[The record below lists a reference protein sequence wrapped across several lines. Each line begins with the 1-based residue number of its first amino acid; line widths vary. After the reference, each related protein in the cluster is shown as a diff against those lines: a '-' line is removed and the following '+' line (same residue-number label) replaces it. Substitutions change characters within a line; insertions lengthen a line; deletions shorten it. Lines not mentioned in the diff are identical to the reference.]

1 LFGRHQS
8 WKTRATI
15 FPTLVII
22 CRKTIRGKEVKIM
35 NYTKPE
41 IAKCGIALVAI
52 QSSPPKPIGTAY
64 DSVLHARVGTMNAY
78 EADE

>member
-1 LFGRHQS
+1 
-8 WKTRATI
+8 
-15 FPTLVII
+15 
-22 CRKTIRGKEVKIM
+22 M

-52 QSSPPKPIGTAY
+52 QSLPQKPLGIVFDSWAKAY
-64 DSVLHARVGTMNAY
+64 VGTFSAY

>member
-1 LFGRHQS
+1 
-8 WKTRATI
+8 
-15 FPTLVII
+15 
-22 CRKTIRGKEVKIM
+22 M

>member
-1 LFGRHQS
+1 
-8 WKTRATI
+8 
-15 FPTLVII
+15 
-22 CRKTIRGKEVKIM
+22 M

-41 IAKCGIALVAI
+41 IAKCGLALAAI

-64 DSVLHARVGTMNAY
+64 DSAQHANVGTTNAY